1 MPTIVWALLCHRVL
15 LDDGGRLC
23 LQGVIDTLTVPALP
37 ILVREMTL
45 VVKVEHADLTGELGL
60 RIDVRTPHGLWSIP
74 EDTDAIELVVT
85 ERFIFATI
93 RSLPLDA
100 PGIYRF
106 EVSTAR
112 QSAVVVEVPVFT
124 AAQPDLRVH

>member
-1 MPTIVWALLCHRVL
+1 MPTIVWALLCHRAL

-23 LQGVIDTLTVPALP
+23 LQGIVDTLTVPTLP

-45 VVKVEHADLTGELGL
+45 VVKVQNADPAGDLDL

-74 EDTDAIELVVT
+74 EDADAIELVIT
-85 ERFIFATI
+85 EHFIFATI

-100 PGIYRF
+100 PGVYRF
-106 EVSTAR
+106 EVSSSR
-112 QSAVVVEVPVFT
+112 QSAVAVEVPVFT
-124 AAQPDLRVH
+124 AAEPALRVH